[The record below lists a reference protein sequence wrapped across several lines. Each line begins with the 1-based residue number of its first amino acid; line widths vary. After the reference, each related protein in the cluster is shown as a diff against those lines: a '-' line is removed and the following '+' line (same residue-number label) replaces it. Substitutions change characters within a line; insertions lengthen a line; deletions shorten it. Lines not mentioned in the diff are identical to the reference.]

1 MNHTQMQELLSTL
14 RVFRK
19 AKPELITSVIERS
32 YVENFSTHT
41 EVLRE
46 GGSGEYGYIILS
58 GSVDVYIEGK
68 LVSTLSQG
76 NIFGEYAPIFRTKRT
91 ASVVAKDSL
100 RCLVLTKRTLLTLI
114 GHGCGLNHIMLQR
127 IDENTRNNR
136 GAFKKR

>member
-1 MNHTQMQELLSTL
+1 MQELLSTL

-19 AKPELITSVIERS
+19 ANPELITSVIERS
-32 YVENFSTHT
+32 YVEDFSTHT
-41 EVLRE
+41 EILRE
-46 GGSGEYGYIILS
+46 GAGSVEHGYIILS

-76 NIFGEYAPIFRTKRT
+76 NIFGEYAPIFKTKRT

-114 GHGCGLNHIMLQR
+114 GHGCGLNHIMIQR